1 MRAMRIEPTILTAA
15 MLAAGSAYPAC
26 PARAADAL
34 PSWRWV
40 RTVAPQHATP
50 GSFGAAVSS
59 SDGRLWIGPSRDL
72 DVGDGPPQV
81 TAVGILAG
89 FGLPG
94 SGDSL
99 AAHPDADRT
108 AGFGLALAASHD
120 ACVVGSPHAGCRR
133 RGCDTGQAHLVTPA
147 HDGTWSVDE
156 VACPEPEPASEFGA
170 SVATDGT
177 TIVIGS
183 PRFDGDGTAVDSGAV
198 DVYRLGPA
206 PDRLVTH
213 VARLRPPAPATGAR
227 FGSAVAVDGDW
238 IAIGEPGAGPTLPRA
253 GVVHLAHRA
262 PDGTWS
268 HHASLRTPAGAQGW
282 LGASL
287 ALADGEL
294 LAGAPVARDPARRIA
309 AGAVA
314 HFHLRDGAWTLRR
327 VVHGNDLGAGAGFG
341 QALAIADGWGA
352 VGAPGE
358 DAGAEDAGAAF
369 ALELRSGRLRRIEA
383 PTPRAGAGFG
393 AGLAFG
399 TGAAGVALGPQR
411 FLAVAG
417 RADPE
422 LPAIPGMVELYG
434 LRAAAPVLIT
444 RRASQAQEPPPP
456 RSRGPRPPSPSPPT
470 RPSRPTAAIPPR
482 PRAPRH
488 PPRSGAR

>member
-1 MRAMRIEPTILTAA
+1 MRAMRTERTL
-15 MLAAGSAYPAC
+15 LAAALIAACTAPA
-26 PARAADAL
+26 ARAADPL
-34 PSWRWV
+34 PPWRWV
-40 RTVAPQHATP
+40 RTVAPRHAVPAT
-50 GSFGAAVSS
+50 FGAAVAS

-99 AAHPDADRT
+99 APHPDADRS

-120 ACVVGSPHAGCRR
+120 ACVVGSPHAGCGR

-170 SVATDGT
+170 AVATDGR

-183 PRFDGDGTAVDSGAV
+183 PRKDGDAVDAGIV
-198 DVYRLGPA
+198 DVYEVGPA
-206 PDRLVTH
+206 PVREVTH
-213 VARLRPPAPATGAR
+213 VARIAPPAPRPSAR
-227 FGSAVAVDGDW
+227 FGAAVAVDGDW
-238 IAIGEPGAGPTLPRA
+238 IAIGEPGAGASLPRA
-253 GVVHLAHRA
+253 GAVHLVRRTG
-262 PDGTWS
+262 GTWS
-268 HHASLRTPAGAQGW
+268 LQESLRTPAGAQGW

-287 ALADGEL
+287 ALAGGEL
-294 LAGAPVARDPARRIA
+294 VAGAPVARDPATRVA
-309 AGAVA
+309 TGAVA

-341 QALAIADGWGA
+341 LAVAIADGWAA

-369 ALELRSGRLRRIEA
+369 LLELRTARMQRIAA

-399 TGAAGVALGPQR
+399 TGIPGVAAGPQR

-417 RADPE
+417 RVDPE
-422 LPAIPGMVELYG
+422 VPPVPGAVELFG
-434 LRAAAPVLIT
+434 LRADAPVVIA
-444 RRASQAQEPPPP
+444 RSAAAGEPPPP
-456 RSRGPRPPSPSPPT
+456 RSPSQRRPSPSPPT
-470 RPSRPTAAIPPR
+470 RPSPPTAASRPR
-482 PRAPRH
+482 RRAPRPAH
-488 PPRSGAR
+488 RSAAR

>member
-1 MRAMRIEPTILTAA
+1 MRAMRTERTL
-15 MLAAGSAYPAC
+15 LAAALIAACTAPA
-26 PARAADAL
+26 ARAADPL
-34 PSWRWV
+34 PPWRWV
-40 RTVAPQHATP
+40 RTVAPRHAVPAT
-50 GSFGAAVSS
+50 FGAAVSS

-99 AAHPDADRT
+99 ASHPDADRS
-108 AGFGLALAASHD
+108 AGFGLALAASRD
-120 ACVVGSPHAGCRR
+120 ACVVGSPHAGCGR

-170 SVATDGT
+170 AVATDGT
-177 TIVIGS
+177 TIAIGS
-183 PRFDGDGTAVDSGAV
+183 PRKDGDAVDSGTV
-198 DVYRLGPA
+198 DIYELGPA
-206 PDRLVTH
+206 PDRAVSH
-213 VARLRPPAPATGAR
+213 VARILPPSPRASGR
-227 FGSAVAVDGDW
+227 FGAAVAVHGEW
-238 IAIGEPGAGPTLPRA
+238 IAIGEPGAGAMLPRA
-253 GVVHLAHRA
+253 GAVHVVRRIGGSWALH
-262 PDGTWS
+262 G
-268 HHASLRTPAGAQGW
+268 SLRTPAGAQGW

-294 LAGAPVARDPARRIA
+294 LAGAPIAREPERRVSSGA
-309 AGAVA
+309 AA
-314 HFHLRDGAWTLRR
+314 HFTLRDGAWTLRR
-327 VVHGNDLGAGAGFG
+327 VLHGNDLGAGAGFG

-358 DAGAEDAGAAF
+358 DAGAEDAGTAF
-369 ALELRSGRLRRIEA
+369 LLELRTGRMQRIAA

-399 TGAAGVALGPQR
+399 TGAPGVAAGPQR
-411 FLAVAG
+411 FLAVGG
-417 RADPE
+417 RVDPE
-422 LPAIPGMVELYG
+422 IPPIPGAVELFG
-434 LRAAAPVLIT
+434 LRAGAPIVIARSAA
-444 RRASQAQEPPPP
+444 AEGEPPPP
-456 RSRGPRPPSPSPPT
+456 RSRGPRPPSPSPPM
-470 RPSRPTAAIPPR
+470 RPSPPTAAIRPR